1 MRQFEFRRTWR
12 GRDIIARVLVLD
24 EGVHV
29 SLYGGDKAHI
39 GAVGSIDP
47 DGNRTV
53 TQFPG
58 HKEGVVCERWLDALA
73 AADVKPAVVEA
84 GVHYDRLDREGIS
97 EVLSVLEELLGDL
110 LRMLNEALVGKVNMK
125 TI

>member
-1 MRQFEFRRTWR
+1 MRQFELRRSWR
-12 GRDIIARVLVLD
+12 GRDITAHVLVLD

-29 SLYGGDKAHI
+29 SLYGGDRAHI
-39 GAVGSIDP
+39 GAVGIIDP

-84 GVHYDRLDREGIS
+84 GVHYDGLDRAGIG
-97 EVLSVLEELLGDL
+97 EVLGVLEELLQRCL
-110 LRMLNEALVGKVNMK
+110 ERLNG
-125 TI
+125 I